1 MRDNR
6 SLDNI
11 KVEIIDD
18 GLFQLGNTI
27 NNIPEYKYYGEKT
40 RILKIT
46 EKHLT
51 DSLDDFLN
59 MVINFIPEY
68 NNNKILTQISG
79 PIEYLILDNKEYYI
93 YNKEYTVFTS
103 NTINFPER
111 GNYKLDRQTQVSL
124 GGYTLT
130 GDPIVSGGSKG
141 LIITESF
148 ISSNEY
154 LIQNNIVQGSIE
166 IDNNNIKYLITSV
179 SKTDKKI
186 INGRVYYNISITKQE
201 L

>member
-18 GLFQLGNTI
+18 GLFKLGNTI
-27 NNIPEYKYYGEKT
+27 NDIPEYKYYGEKT

-59 MVINFIPEY
+59 IVINYIPEY
-68 NNNKILTQISG
+68 NNKKILTQISG
-79 PIEYLILDNKEYYI
+79 PIEYLILDNKEYYV
-93 YNKEYTVFTS
+93 YNKEYTVFPS
-103 NTINFPER
+103 NTIDFPEKK
-111 GNYKLDRQTQVSL
+111 NYKLDRQTQVSL

-141 LIITESF
+141 IIITESF

-154 LIQNNIVQGSIE
+154 LIQNNIIQGSIE
-166 IDNNNIKYLITSV
+166 IDNNNIKYLITSI
-179 SKTDKKI
+179 SKSDKKI
-186 INGRVYYNISITKQE
+186 INGRVYYNVSITKQE